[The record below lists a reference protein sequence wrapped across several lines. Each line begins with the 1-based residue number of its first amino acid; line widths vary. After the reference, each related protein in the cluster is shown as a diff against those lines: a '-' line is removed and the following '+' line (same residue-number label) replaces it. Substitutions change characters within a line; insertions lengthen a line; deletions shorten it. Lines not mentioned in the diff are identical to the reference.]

1 MSFKEATMIDAEYFD
16 EEPADAAGVDSAVQ
30 DMARRQFGISLAV
43 GLMFLAV
50 AGLIAVR
57 APREETIAVQAA
69 PHRMVGV
76 QAPQMVKQPMLATEQ
91 GVVK

>member
-1 MSFKEATMIDAEYFD
+1 MIDAEYFD
-16 EEPADAAGVDSAVQ
+16 EEPADAAVVDSAVQ
-30 DMARRQFGISLAV
+30 NMARRQFGVSLVV

-57 APREETIAVQAA
+57 APHDETIAVQAA
-69 PHRMVGV
+69 PHRIVGV
-76 QAPQMVKQPMLATEQ
+76 QAPQMVKQPILATEQ

>member
-1 MSFKEATMIDAEYFD
+1 MIDAEYFD

-30 DMARRQFGISLAV
+30 DMARRQFGISLVV

-50 AGLIAVR
+50 AGLIAV
-57 APREETIAVQAA
+57 PREETIAVQAA

>member
-1 MSFKEATMIDAEYFD
+1 MIDAEYFD
-16 EEPADAAGVDSAVQ
+16 EESAEASAVDSAVQ
-30 DMARRQFGISLAV
+30 DMARRQFGVSLVV

-57 APREETIAVQAA
+57 APHGETMAAQPA
-69 PHRMVGV
+69 PHRIAGV
-76 QAPQMVKQPMLATEQ
+76 QAPQFVKQPVVATEQ